1 MPLIAGGRPMDHGMT
16 AGWRG
21 ASPPPQPAEVPA
33 LAAVPLAAG
42 AVAGRPGRVRGLLS
56 AGWWPLAAVLAV
68 QALLSLRLAR
78 ADTAFEDEAAY
89 LWAGHL
95 EWAHWLHGA
104 PIPPFPVYFSGAP
117 VLYPPIAAMADS
129 LGGLAAARILSLC
142 FMLGATALL
151 WCAAGRL
158 FGRRAAFFAAALFA
172 VLGPTLHLG
181 AFATYDAMSMFL
193 VALAAWCVVR
203 AGTRQDAT
211 GWMLAAGAAL
221 AVANAAAYSSA
232 LFDPVVL
239 ALALLTVF
247 PEPGGKLAARR
258 CATLLAAVVVLAAA
272 GLLIGGSAYL
282 HGVEQTT
289 FARVAGNDSPLA
301 VLAGAWSWT
310 GLIAIAAVCGV
321 IISWAGR
328 QGRAQTWLLAVLAS
342 AALLGPLEQAHL
354 HTTAALNKHADLGAW
369 FAAIAAG
376 YAADKL
382 IAAAPAGQTRAITC
396 GACVIALT
404 FPVSLGASQSRAFA
418 TSWPDAASFIAI
430 FRPLAANGTG
440 RLLVE
445 DPSIAEYYLPAG
457 TQWTRWSSTRNIV
470 LPSGA
475 STGGPATTA
484 GVTGDGN
491 PGVFA
496 EFITNGYFSLV
507 ALNYADTTNL
517 DHAITAELRHNPHY
531 HRIEVI
537 PYGTTGTY
545 VIWRYE
551 QRQ

>member
-1 MPLIAGGRPMDHGMT
+1 MRCPRTGRIATLCDAVSTVRGLPGGSRVPPGMPLIAGGRPMDHGMT

-193 VALAAWCVVR
+193 VALAAWCVIR
-203 AGTRQDAT
+203 SAGPGAAT
-211 GWMLAAGAAL
+211 GWMVTAGAAL
-221 AVANAAAYSSA
+221 ALANAAAYSTV
-232 LFDPVVL
+232 LFDVL
-239 ALALLTVF
+239 VLLLAILTAV
-247 PEPGGKLAARR
+247 PDGGRVAARR
-258 CATLLAAVVVLAAA
+258 AATLLAALAALLAA
-272 GLLIGGSAYL
+272 GLLA
-282 HGVEQTT
+282 
-289 FARVAGNDSPLA
+289 
-301 VLAGAWSWT
+301 
-310 GLIAIAAVCGV
+310 
-321 IISWAGR
+321 
-328 QGRAQTWLLAVLAS
+328 
-342 AALLGPLEQAHL
+342 
-354 HTTAALNKHADLGAW
+354 
-369 FAAIAAG
+369 
-376 YAADKL
+376 
-382 IAAAPAGQTRAITC
+382 
-396 GACVIALT
+396 
-404 FPVSLGASQSRAFA
+404 
-418 TSWPDAASFIAI
+418 
-430 FRPLAANGTG
+430 
-440 RLLVE
+440 
-445 DPSIAEYYLPAG
+445 
-457 TQWTRWSSTRNIV
+457 
-470 LPSGA
+470 
-475 STGGPATTA
+475 
-484 GVTGDGN
+484 
-491 PGVFA
+491 
-496 EFITNGYFSLV
+496 
-507 ALNYADTTNL
+507 
-517 DHAITAELRHNPHY
+517 
-531 HRIEVI
+531 
-537 PYGTTGTY
+537 
-545 VIWRYE
+545 
-551 QRQ
+551 